1 VFDIGVAP
9 YKRALRSSSGVAS
22 KRDRPCMAQ
31 QVAHHDSLPRERANA
46 LLGWRVPGWTLAPAV
61 AAPVLL
67 LAGLVIAP
75 TLQPPGYDSVRD
87 TISAL
92 AARDAV
98 GRNVMTASVIGL
110 GVSYIATAVGLVGAR
125 LSGRLALGA
134 GGMGTVLV
142 GLFPLPT
149 GTGGSAAHAMSA
161 TIAVCG
167 MTLWPLGLTSRRT
180 HRARPRRPFP
190 ARLPVASCATI
201 ALLLLFVWFGVEQW
215 TRWGHVGLSERVA
228 ACAQSAWP
236 LIVVV
241 TARTGQWPMRQLR
254 RRRQTVAEAVSGR
267 SNATAGSTGAA
278 LSPLFRDVYV
288 GDERSPTR
296 KNDL

>member
-1 VFDIGVAP
+1 
-9 YKRALRSSSGVAS
+9 
-22 KRDRPCMAQ
+22 MAQ
-31 QVAHHDSLPRERANA
+31 PVSHNDSLPREQANA
-46 LLGWRVPGWTLAPAV
+46 LLGWRVPGWAVAPAV

-67 LAGLVIAP
+67 LAGLVLAP

-98 GRNVMTASVIGL
+98 SRNVMTASLIGL
-110 GVSYIATAVGLVGAR
+110 GVSYVATAVSLVGAR
-125 LSGRLALGA
+125 LIGRLVLCA

-142 GLFPLPT
+142 GVFPLPT

-180 HRARPRRPFP
+180 HRARPHRPFP
-190 ARLPVASCATI
+190 ARLPVAACATLV
-201 ALLLLFVWFGVEQW
+201 LLSLFVWFGVEQW

-228 ACAQSAWP
+228 ACAQSVWP

-241 TARTGQWPMRQLR
+241 TARTGQWPMRQVR
-254 RRRQTVAEAVSGR
+254 RPRQTVAEAVPGR
-267 SNATAGSTGAA
+267 SNTAATLGPNST
-278 LSPLFRDVYV
+278 VQ
-288 GDERSPTR
+288 
-296 KNDL
+296 